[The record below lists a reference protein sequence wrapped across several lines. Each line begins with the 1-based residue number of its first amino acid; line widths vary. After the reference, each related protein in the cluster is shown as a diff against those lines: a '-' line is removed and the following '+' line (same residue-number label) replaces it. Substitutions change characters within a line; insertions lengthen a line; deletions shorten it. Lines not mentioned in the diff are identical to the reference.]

1 MKRITI
7 ASLFHCLCMFIGIF
21 CYVNLTHAIPQL
33 IPGHEFSYKMFTTL
47 SIFFDFLPAILL
59 SSYVVAYATIFGK
72 DDKHIMVKYSPYILS
87 QFKYVAIFTIV
98 GTGLLV
104 CGQEVGTPLINQKL
118 THMLEAPS
126 LYQEYMQAARKY
138 DSQGDLVFAI
148 QYARAA
154 ELIDPNS
161 QEAITLK
168 GDLEVRVEGSDY
180 DDTLHDILLSQE
192 NLQSSSMERNAT
204 SHELLQKAQQA
215 YQEKSWLNAH
225 YYSILAKR
233 VAEPGSANE
242 EDAKIMAA
250 DAWNMLAEPGRF
262 ENDEAEER
270 YRQKKLAYSQ
280 LMAGNVVEA
289 YYKFSD
295 LLQRYPTDEDVRRY
309 HTAAT
314 MEMESQYFFLDEIPI
329 SDGMEDSKN
338 VAFRIQQQ
346 DGSER
351 VVFIKGLSSVG
362 NTGGL
367 VQYARGLSIYDFG
380 KDGQFKTSL
389 YVPYAKI
396 LSQTISSLDERTRRD
411 LAFSGLD
418 PEKDTVPMIMLESV
432 DRIQP
437 NSFNKPVY
445 NFAEGAHQVTS
456 PIVFLPMDYKDF
468 LMLKNTSLNP
478 EEMMLTDII
487 RMVFKAQDYG
497 YAQIIYG
504 QAACNR
510 MSTPLLFIV
519 LFLLAASVGWNYR
532 IMSGSFR
539 VAWSLTPILLTMGCF
554 VLLIAIE
561 YMQKLLNYGLFGFFQ
576 LAAVPIVF
584 FAAILLVFLAALFF
598 LARRSQ

>member
-1 MKRITI
+1 MKRITL
-7 ASLFHCLCMFIGIF
+7 AFLFHCLCMFIGIF

-33 IPGHEFSYKMFTTL
+33 IPGQEFSYKLFSSL
-47 SIFFDFLPAILL
+47 SIFLNLLPAILL
-59 SSYVVAYATIFGK
+59 SSYVVAYAAVFGK

-87 QFKYVAIFTIV
+87 RFKYVAIFSII

-104 CGQEVGTPLINQKL
+104 CGQEVGTPLINHKL
-118 THMLEAPS
+118 TKMVEAPS

-138 DSQGDLVFAI
+138 DSQDDLVFAI

-161 QEAITLK
+161 QEAITLR
-168 GDLEVRVEGSDY
+168 GDLEVRMEGSDY
-180 DDTLHDILLSQE
+180 DDPLNDTLLSQE
-192 NLQSSSMERNAT
+192 NLRPSTTERNAT
-204 SHELLQKAQQA
+204 SHELLKKAQQS

-225 YYSILAKR
+225 YYSILAQR

-270 YRQKKLAYSQ
+270 YWQKKLAYSQ

-289 YYKFSD
+289 YYNFSD

-309 HTAAT
+309 HAAAT

-367 VQYARGLSIYDFG
+367 VQYARGLSVYDFG
-380 KDGQFKTSL
+380 KDGQFRKSL

-396 LSQTISSLDERTRRD
+396 LSQPIASLDERSQQE
-411 LAFSGLD
+411 LAFSQLD
-418 PEKDTVPMIMLESV
+418 RDKDAVPMIMLESV
-432 DRIQP
+432 DRIHP
-437 NSFNKPVY
+437 NSLNKPTY
-445 NFAEGAHQVTS
+445 TFAEGVSQTTNS
-456 PIVFLPMDYKDF
+456 ILFLPMDYKDF

-478 EEMMLTDII
+478 EDMMLADII
-487 RMVFKAQDYG
+487 RMAFKAQDYG

-510 MSTPLLFIV
+510 MSSPLLFIV

-532 IMSGSFR
+532 IMSGGFR
-539 VAWSLTPILLTMGCF
+539 LAWSLTPILLTMGSF
-554 VLLIAIE
+554 ILLIAME
-561 YMQKLLNYGLFGFFQ
+561 YMQKLLIYGLLGIFQ
-576 LAAVPIVF
+576 FAAVPIIFV
-584 FAAILLVFLAALFF
+584 AAILLVFLSALFF

>member
-1 MKRITI
+1 
-7 ASLFHCLCMFIGIF
+7 
-21 CYVNLTHAIPQL
+21 
-33 IPGHEFSYKMFTTL
+33 
-47 SIFFDFLPAILL
+47 
-59 SSYVVAYATIFGK
+59 
-72 DDKHIMVKYSPYILS
+72 
-87 QFKYVAIFTIV
+87 
-98 GTGLLV
+98 
-104 CGQEVGTPLINQKL
+104 
-118 THMLEAPS
+118 
-126 LYQEYMQAARKY
+126 
-138 DSQGDLVFAI
+138 
-148 QYARAA
+148 
-154 ELIDPNS
+154 
-161 QEAITLK
+161 
-168 GDLEVRVEGSDY
+168 
-180 DDTLHDILLSQE
+180 
-192 NLQSSSMERNAT
+192 
-204 SHELLQKAQQA
+204 
-215 YQEKSWLNAH
+215 
-225 YYSILAKR
+225 
-233 VAEPGSANE
+233 
-242 EDAKIMAA
+242 MAA

-329 SDGMEDSKN
+329 SDGMEDSRN
-338 VAFRIQQQ
+338 VAFRLQQQ
-346 DGSER
+346 DGSES

-367 VQYARGLSIYDFG
+367 MQYARGLSVYDFG
-380 KDGQFKTSL
+380 KDGQFRKSL

-396 LSQTISSLDERTRRD
+396 LSQSIASLDEQSQRK
-411 LAFSGLD
+411 LAFSQLN
-418 PEKDTVPMIMLESV
+418 PEKDAVPMIMLESL
-432 DRIQP
+432 DRIHP
-437 NSFNKPVY
+437 NTLNKPTY
-445 NFAEGAHQVTS
+445 TFAEGVSQTTNS
-456 PIVFLPMDYKDF
+456 ILFLPMDYKDF

-487 RMVFKAQDYG
+487 RMAFKAQDYG

>member
-1 MKRITI
+1 MKRITL
-7 ASLFHCLCMFIGIF
+7 AFLFHCLCMFIGIF

-33 IPGHEFSYKMFTTL
+33 IPGQEFSYKLFSSL
-47 SIFFDFLPAILL
+47 SIFLNLLPAILL
-59 SSYVVAYATIFGK
+59 SSYVVAYAAVFGK

-87 QFKYVAIFTIV
+87 RFKYVAIFSII

-104 CGQEVGTPLINQKL
+104 CGQEIGTPLINHKL
-118 THMLEAPS
+118 TKMVEAPS

-138 DSQGDLVFAI
+138 DSQDDLVFAI

-161 QEAITLK
+161 QEAITLR
-168 GDLEVRVEGSDY
+168 GDLEVRMEGSDY
-180 DDTLHDILLSQE
+180 DDPLNDTLLSQE
-192 NLQSSSMERNAT
+192 NLRPSTTERNAT
-204 SHELLQKAQQA
+204 SHELLKKAQQA

-225 YYSILAKR
+225 YYSILAQR

-270 YRQKKLAYSQ
+270 YWQKKLAYSQ

-289 YYKFSD
+289 YYNFSD
-295 LLQRYPTDEDVRRY
+295 LLQCYPTDEDVRRY
-309 HTAAT
+309 HAAAT

-367 VQYARGLSIYDFG
+367 VQYARGLSVYDFG
-380 KDGQFKTSL
+380 KDGQFRKSL

-396 LSQTISSLDERTRRD
+396 LSQPIASLDERSQQE
-411 LAFSGLD
+411 LAFSQLD
-418 PEKDTVPMIMLESV
+418 RDKDAVPMIMLESV
-432 DRIQP
+432 DRIHP
-437 NSFNKPVY
+437 NSLNKPTY
-445 NFAEGAHQVTS
+445 TFAEGVSQTTNS
-456 PIVFLPMDYKDF
+456 ILFLPMDYKDF

-478 EEMMLTDII
+478 EDMMLADII
-487 RMVFKAQDYG
+487 RMAFKAQDYG

-510 MSTPLLFIV
+510 MSSPLLFIV

-532 IMSGSFR
+532 IMSGGFR
-539 VAWSLTPILLTMGCF
+539 LAWSLTPILLTTGSF
-554 VLLIAIE
+554 ILLIAME
-561 YMQKLLNYGLFGFFQ
+561 YMQKLLIYGLLGIFQ
-576 LAAVPIVF
+576 FAAVPIIFV
-584 FAAILLVFLAALFF
+584 AAILLVFLSALFF

>member
-1 MKRITI
+1 MKRITL
-7 ASLFHCLCMFIGIF
+7 AFLCHCLCMFIGIF
-21 CYVNLTHAIPQL
+21 CYVNLTHSIPQL
-33 IPGHEFSYKMFTTL
+33 IPGQEFSYKLFSSL
-47 SIFFDFLPAILL
+47 SIFLNFLPAILL
-59 SSYVVAYATIFGK
+59 SSYVVAYATVFGK
-72 DDKHIMVKYSPYILS
+72 DDKHIMVKYSPYIIS
-87 QFKYVAIFTIV
+87 RFKYVAIFSII
-98 GTGLLV
+98 GTGILI

-118 THMLEAPS
+118 TRMLEAPA

-154 ELIDPNS
+154 ELMDPNS
-161 QEAITLK
+161 QEASTLK
-168 GDLEVRVEGSDY
+168 GDLEVRMEGSDY
-180 DDTLHDILLSQE
+180 DDTMQDILLSQE
-192 NLQSSSMERNAT
+192 NLRSSVTERNAT
-204 SHELLQKAQQA
+204 SYELLQKARQA
-215 YQEKSWLNAH
+215 YQDESWLNAH
-225 YYSILAKR
+225 YYSILAQR

-270 YRQKKLAYSQ
+270 YWQKKMAYSQ

-295 LLQRYPTDEDVRRY
+295 LLQRYPSDEDVRRY

-338 VAFRIQQQ
+338 IAFRLPKQ
-346 DGSER
+346 DGGES

-367 VQYARGLSIYDFG
+367 VQYARGLNIYDFG
-380 KDGQFKTSL
+380 KDGQFKKSL
-389 YVPYAKI
+389 YVPYAKV
-396 LSQTISSLDERTRRD
+396 LSQTISSLDERSRQN

-418 PEKDTVPMIMLESV
+418 SEKDAVPMIMLESV
-432 DRIQP
+432 DRVQP
-437 NSFNKPVY
+437 DSFNKPVY
-445 NFAEGAHQVTS
+445 NFAEGVSHSTS
-456 PIVFLPMDYKDF
+456 PILLLPMDYKDF
-468 LMLKNTSLNP
+468 LMLKNVSLNP
-478 EEMMLTDII
+478 EDMMLADII
-487 RMVFKAQDYG
+487 RMSFKAQNYG

-532 IMSGSFR
+532 IMSGRFR
-539 VAWSLTPILLTMGCF
+539 FSWILTPLLLTADCFILLTAAG
-554 VLLIAIE
+554 
-561 YMQKLLNYGLFGFFQ
+561 YMQKLLNYGLLGLFKF
-576 LAAVPIVF
+576 ATVPII
-584 FAAILLVFLAALFF
+584 FAVSVLLVFMSALFF

>member
-1 MKRITI
+1 MKRITL
-7 ASLFHCLCMFIGIF
+7 AFLFHCLCMFIGIF
-21 CYVNLTHAIPQL
+21 CYVNLTHSIPQL
-33 IPGHEFSYKMFTTL
+33 IPGQEFSYRLFSSL
-47 SIFFDFLPAILL
+47 RIFLELLPAIIL
-59 SSYVVAYATIFGK
+59 SSYVVAYAIVFGK

-87 QFKYVAIFTIV
+87 RFKHVAIFSIIGTSIV
-98 GTGLLV
+98 I
-104 CGQEVGTPLINQKL
+104 CGQEIGTPLITHKL
-118 THMLEAPS
+118 TRMLEAPS

-168 GDLEVRVEGSDY
+168 GDLEVRIEGSDY
-180 DDTLHDILLSQE
+180 DAPLHDILLSQE

-204 SHELLQKAQQA
+204 SYELLKKARQA
-215 YQEKSWLNAH
+215 YQDESWLNAH
-225 YYSILAKR
+225 YYSILAQR

-242 EDAKIMAA
+242 EDAKVMAA

-329 SDGMEDSKN
+329 SDGMEDSRN
-338 VAFRIQQQ
+338 VAFRLQQQ
-346 DGSER
+346 DGSES

-367 VQYARGLSIYDFG
+367 MQYARGLSVYDFG
-380 KDGQFKTSL
+380 KDGQFRKSL

-396 LSQTISSLDERTRRD
+396 LSQSIASLDEQSQRK
-411 LAFSGLD
+411 LAFSQLN
-418 PEKDTVPMIMLESV
+418 PEKDAVPMIMLESL
-432 DRIQP
+432 DRIHP
-437 NSFNKPVY
+437 NSLNKPTY
-445 NFAEGAHQVTS
+445 TFAEGVSQTTNS
-456 PIVFLPMDYKDF
+456 ILFLPMDYKDF

-487 RMVFKAQDYG
+487 RMAFKAQDYG